1 MINHVYLLSAFLFI
15 SSGFY
20 KCSSYHFFK
29 GSTKAH
35 QNLNL
40 RVYCETQTKPCS
52 SLSNIL
58 IYDDIL
64 SNNVLSLVDD
74 QASLGGLGHTVMNR
88 NNPRTAVEKG
98 NLNSFTYLEEKEKNV
113 TTYYRFVIFTQ

>member
-1 MINHVYLLSAFLFI
+1 MIDHVYILSAFLFI
-15 SSGFY
+15 SSSFY

-29 GSTKAH
+29 GSTKVH
-35 QNLNL
+35 QNFNL
-40 RVYCETQTKPCS
+40 RIYCETQTKPYS

-64 SNNVLSLVDD
+64 SNNALSLVDD
-74 QASLGGLGHTVMNR
+74 QASLGGLGHTIMNR

-98 NLNSFTYLEEKEKNV
+98 KLNMLLH
-113 TTYYRFVIFTQ
+113 IFFLK

>member
-1 MINHVYLLSAFLFI
+1 MISHVYLLSALSFI
-15 SSGFY
+15 SSGFN
-20 KCSSYHFFK
+20 KCSSYHFSK
-29 GSTKAH
+29 GSTKTL
-35 QNLNL
+35 QNFNL
-40 RVYCETQTKPCS
+40 RIYCETQTKLCS

-64 SNNVLSLVDD
+64 SSNALSLVDD

-98 NLNSFTYLEEKEKNV
+98 NLNSFYIFKKISDVGMTDD
-113 TTYYRFVIFTQ
+113 RFVIFTQ